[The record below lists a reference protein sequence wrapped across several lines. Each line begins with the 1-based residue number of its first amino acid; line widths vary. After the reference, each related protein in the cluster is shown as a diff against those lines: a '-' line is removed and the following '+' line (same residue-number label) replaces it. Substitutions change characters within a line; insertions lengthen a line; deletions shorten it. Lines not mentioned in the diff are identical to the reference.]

1 VKRRRAAEK
10 WIADRSTVRRIKDR
24 TKTKDHTKHWRN
36 AQKYSKHIPSPLE
49 NLKQNLSK
57 VSGILLLDA
66 TYVKVLG
73 EGRFIH
79 TPYDTGIGIVDY
91 WIDCTENKQAYGYVL
106 RRLSDVGYKPLCV
119 VSDGHWAIE
128 SLLEEESI
136 PQQRCLFHILRD
148 LSDFLSIRGE
158 LVGANHI
165 LYSRLK
171 YILKSNTLE
180 KLVER
185 CDWFRQHSQPQF
197 NTGTHMQ
204 VLKWFWNILP
214 NAVIWLSFEDVTVPR
229 TTSALDV
236 VHGQIK
242 ARIKTFR
249 GVKSEESLQNL
260 LKILFR
266 FRNYK

>member
-1 VKRRRAAEK
+1 M
-10 WIADRSTVRRIKDR
+10 S
-24 TKTKDHTKHWRN
+24 HWRLS
-36 AQKYSKHIPSPLE
+36 QEYSKHIPSPLD
-49 NLKQNLSK
+49 NLKQNLNK
-57 VSGILLLDA
+57 ASGVLLLDA

-106 RRLSDVGYKPLCV
+106 RRLSEMGYKPLCV
-119 VSDGHWAIE
+119 VSDGHWSIE
-128 SLLEEESI
+128 SLLVEEGI

-148 LSDFLSIRGE
+148 LEDFLSVRGE
-158 LVGANHI
+158 LIGSNHI

-171 YILKSNTLE
+171 HIFKSKTLQE
-180 KLVER
+180 VSQR
-185 CDWFRQHSQPQF
+185 VDWFRKHSQPQF
-197 NTGTHMQ
+197 TTYTHER

-214 NAVIWLSFEDVTVPR
+214 NAVIWLSFNDVEVPR
-229 TTSALDV
+229 TTSALDI